1 MPRRSSVINYIISPA
16 EEQSRSSAVAYHYC
30 EFSNP
35 STLDPSKIVGSLV
48 RQLALQMGNIAP
60 AIQSLYN
67 EYSGQVPPLAALLE
81 LLRHMVGETLD
92 ITYLII
98 DGLDECPDRRL
109 LLDGMQHLVKPSS
122 CAYSVKVLLASRPEY
137 DIRRALSTV
146 PNVLIRSRHVE
157 LDIETHVRA
166 ELAEMPKLR
175 ALSVTAQQDLVSD
188 LVKRAAGMFRWIQCQ
203 LDCLRTIR
211 TPQALNHALQTLP
224 AGLDETYD
232 RILASIAEEDH
243 EYVHRM
249 LHWLVASE
257 RPLSA
262 EELAEAIA
270 LNPAKDQLDLAER
283 LIVPEEVFEL
293 CGSLIRVEEDQTV
306 VLAHFSVKEYLLS
319 AHLAAKGESIAK
331 FALQPD
337 RSRCHLTMCILSYV
351 LSISLKVHDPQPNVF
366 DEQEFPLLSYVTHV
380 GIGHVQ
386 DFDAIDLWMTRHFSA
401 NTAKKH
407 DWLLLLDYLGLPVRP
422 KSGYGVVWFVK
433 RMLQCSLMCF
443 WNRHVSVS
451 QHDISA
457 ERSTMATTTER
468 IATIFLHLQRTWE
481 TPIIDKNASRKYG
494 ARFVNVNPLCAAA
507 AFDFEH
513 VARYLLANGCQVNG
527 IPSLGY
533 LGNPMLRALMY
544 GNQGMIRTLV
554 DCGADFN
561 IRSPGDLFSISLIP
575 AALHSSELV
584 AHILEEYKPDTEIV
598 DAGGRTIV
606 SGDLYVNVEP
616 DLFTALLESPRYR
629 HSQESPTV
637 LGISGRATT
646 TSRGV
651 CQQERPLHQYSRITQ
666 ADERGF
672 PSA

>member
-1 MPRRSSVINYIISPA
+1 MLMCRSSSVIKYIVSPT
-16 EEQSRSSAVAYHYC
+16 EEQSSSRAVAYHYC

-35 STLDPSKIVGSLV
+35 ATLDPSKIVGSLV
-48 RQLALQMGNIAP
+48 RQLALQMGYIAP
-60 AIQSLYN
+60 AVQNLYN
-67 EYSGQVPPLAALLE
+67 EYSGQIPPLAALFE
-81 LLRHMVGETLD
+81 LLRHMIGETLD
-92 ITYLII
+92 TTYLII

-109 LLDGMQHLVKPSS
+109 LLDGMQRLLKPSS

-137 DIRRALSTV
+137 DIRQALSTV
-146 PNVLIRSRHVE
+146 PKVSIEGRHVE
-157 LDIETHVRA
+157 FDIERHVRA

-175 ALSVTAQQDLVSD
+175 ALSVAAQQDLVSD

-211 TPQALNHALQTLP
+211 TPQALNRALQTLP

-243 EYVHRM
+243 EYVLRM

-257 RPLSA
+257 WPLSA
-262 EELAEAIA
+262 VEVAEAIA
-270 LNPAKDQLDLAER
+270 LNPAKDQLDPAER

-319 AHLAAKGESIAK
+319 AHLAAKGERIAK
-331 FALQPD
+331 FALQAD

-351 LSISLKVHDPQPNVF
+351 LSVSLKVHDPQQDVF

-380 GIGHVQ
+380 GIGHVK
-386 DFDAIDLWMTRHFSA
+386 DVDAIDLWMTRHFSA
-401 NTAKKH
+401 NTAKVH

-422 KSGYGVVWFVK
+422 KSGYGVVWFAK
-433 RMLQCSLMCF
+433 SMLQCSLMCF
-443 WNRHVSVS
+443 WNRHMSVS

-457 ERSTMATTTER
+457 ERSTMANAIER
-468 IATIFLHLQRTWE
+468 IATMFLHLQRTWE
-481 TPIIDKNASRKYG
+481 TPSIDKNVSRKYG
-494 ARFVNVNPLCAAA
+494 ARFARVNSLCAAA

-513 VARYLLANGCQVNG
+513 VARFLIENGCLVNG
-527 IPSLGY
+527 SPSLGY
-533 LGNPMLRALMY
+533 LGNPMLRALYY

-561 IRSPGDLFSISLIP
+561 IRSPGDCFSICLIP

-584 AHILEEYKPDTEIV
+584 THILKEYKPDTEIV

-606 SGDLYVNVEP
+606 SGEP
-616 DLFTALLESPRYR
+616 
-629 HSQESPTV
+629 
-637 LGISGRATT
+637 
-646 TSRGV
+646 
-651 CQQERPLHQYSRITQ
+651 
-666 ADERGF
+666 
-672 PSA
+672 